1 MTGIIFFNIYF
12 FKSCCRLTCAFNCLP
27 SVGPHRSRLNRS
39 QQDLFD
45 VLTRAL
51 IKPVSSFFSR
61 ASGVKFANSFWGG
74 GSELQPSMWRMFSY
88 TQVRKGRVPSWR
100 NQKTSLK
107 DAKILKAAWRSIAA
121 AATVGFSTSA
131 GDISEGRVLTPV
143 FNLPLQ
149 LNEAWDI

>member
-1 MTGIIFFNIYF
+1 MTGISFFNIF
-12 FKSCCRLTCAFNCLP
+12 FFQVLLSNCLP

-51 IKPVSSFFSR
+51 IKPASSFLAGPLELSLPT
-61 ASGVKFANSFWGG
+61 VGG
-74 GSELQPSMWRMFSY
+74 EKKLQPSMWRMFSY

-100 NQKTSLK
+100 NQKIGLK
-107 DAKILKAAWRSIAA
+107 DAKILKATWRSIAA

-131 GDISEGRVLTPV
+131 WDISEGRILTSV

-149 LNEAWDI
+149 LNEAWNI